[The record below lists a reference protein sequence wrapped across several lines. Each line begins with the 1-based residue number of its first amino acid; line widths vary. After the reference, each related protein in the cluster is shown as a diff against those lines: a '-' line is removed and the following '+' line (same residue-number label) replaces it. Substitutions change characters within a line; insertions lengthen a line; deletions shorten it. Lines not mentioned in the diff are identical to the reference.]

1 MTKII
6 EIVVD
11 PSGKS
16 TVTTKGFAGQEC
28 RDASKLLEQALGAR
42 TGEALTAEFHA
53 APQVQE
59 GIRLSD

>member
-1 MTKII
+1 MKII

-16 TVTTKGFAGQEC
+16 TVTTKGFAGHEC
-28 RDASKLLEQALGAR
+28 REASKLVEQALGAR
-42 TGEALTAEFHA
+42 TAETLTAEFHT

-59 GIRLSD
+59 GIRITK